1 MEFRLSAGLTD
12 MTTQP
17 PRPLIPDFDS
27 DPERFAANQAATRQF
42 SAIGDVHQQVADR
55 LAALDAGSVLDLG
68 GGDGTLARLL
78 VRHDVP
84 TVVLDRAGYVRHAP
98 LPAVQADAV
107 QLPFLDGCFGAV
119 AALWMLYYVP
129 EPFIVLA
136 EAARVLRASGV
147 FVACTSSRYND
158 PEFAEVIPGWGEPF
172 SFDAE
177 TAMDV
182 VAEQFSITEIL
193 RWDKAV
199 VWLPDVAAVR
209 LFLRGRGL
217 SETAAA
223 SEAARRRCP
232 LSVTK
237 RGCLIWAR
245 NEVRRNRS

>member
-1 MEFRLSAGLTD
+1 

-55 LAALDAGSVLDLG
+55 LAALNAGRVLDLG

-98 LPAVQADAV
+98 LPAVQADAA

-136 EAARVLRASGV
+136 EVARVLRASGV

-158 PEFAEVIPGWGEPF
+158 PEFAEVIHGWGEPF

-193 RWDKAV
+193 RWNKAV
-199 VWLPDVAAVR
+199 VWLPDVTAVR

>member
-1 MEFRLSAGLTD
+1 
-12 MTTQP
+12 
-17 PRPLIPDFDS
+17 
-27 DPERFAANQAATRQF
+27 
-42 SAIGDVHQQVADR
+42 
-55 LAALDAGSVLDLG
+55 
-68 GGDGTLARLL
+68 
-78 VRHDVP
+78 
-84 TVVLDRAGYVRHAP
+84 
-98 LPAVQADAV
+98 
-107 QLPFLDGCFGAV
+107 LPFLDGCFGAV

-136 EAARVLRASGV
+136 EVARVLRASGV

-193 RWDKAV
+193 RWNKAV
-199 VWLPDVAAVR
+199 VWLPDVTAVR

-223 SEAARRRCP
+223 SDACPGLDCPSRSVASVAPDRIPPQEARPAHSAAATAAATAPRHAGP
-232 LSVTK
+232 TTPAHST
-237 RGCLIWAR
+237 A
-245 NEVRRNRS
+245 SSAS